1 MSRRAHAARGR
12 GGKRGQTRP
21 RQRPQPAARTSA
33 PRRSARAGHAVA
45 EEHLHPRDRGPV
57 QAWLRDAVD
66 RRRHLAGLF
75 LPALGITVISAFSQP
90 STLQRWA
97 LVAGVA
103 LLVAIAIE
111 AVVRGI
117 VLARAARA
125 EFPDTQVSA
134 ARTGWSTFVRAHR
147 TRALRRPPPRV
158 APRPGR
164 LV

>member
-1 MSRRAHAARGR
+1 MSKRAHAARGR

-21 RQRPQPAARTSA
+21 RQRPQP
-33 PRRSARAGHAVA
+33 SARAGAPRRA
-45 EEHLHPRDRGPV
+45 ARATPAATEEHVHPRDRGPV

-75 LPALGITVISAFSQP
+75 LPVLGVTVISVFSP
-90 STLQRWA
+90 ASTLQRWMLIA
-97 LVAGVA
+97 SLA
-103 LLVAIAIE
+103 LLAAIAVE

-125 EFPDTQVSA
+125 EFPGAEVST
-134 ARTGWSTFVRAHR
+134 ARTAWSTFVRAHR

-158 APRPGR
+158 APGR
-164 LV
+164 A